1 MSLATEDQ
9 LGYDEWKI
17 YDYIA
22 RHFIASVSHNC
33 TMTKCKAIFK
43 IGDEEFKSSGLRMK
57 TPGFT
62 EVMPWMQP
70 KDDYIPNFAA
80 ISKEV
85 PVKEIS
91 LSDGQTSPPDYLT
104 ESELIGLVNHY
115 QQMIFA
121 Q

>member
-17 YDYIA
+17 YNYIA

-33 TMTKCKAIFK
+33 VMTKCKAIFQ
-43 IGDEEFKSSGLRMK
+43 IGNEEFKSSGLRMK

-62 EVMPWMQP
+62 EVMPWLQP

-80 ISKEV
+80 IGREV
-85 PVKEIS
+85 PIKEIT
-91 LSDGQTSPPDYLT
+91 LADGETSAPDYLT
-104 ESELIGLVNHY
+104 ESELIGLVNSPDIYH
-115 QQMIFA
+115 IF
-121 Q
+121 